1 MPISA
6 FFIGE
11 MEREMRNILLVDL
24 KKKRK
29 IITIFLSVIMLL
41 ILTASVI
48 GEDNVW
54 LALGKGMNGDV
65 NSGDKTKGWP
75 L

>member
-1 MPISA
+1 
-6 FFIGE
+6 
-11 MEREMRNILLVDL
+11 MRNILLVDL

-29 IITIFLSVIMLL
+29 IITIFLSVITLL

-48 GEDNVW
+48 GEDNAR

-65 NSGDKTKGWP
+65 NPGDKAKEWP